1 MNLCYYRNI
10 LFISGKNIIY
20 PKIFFGISGKF
31 FSYLGKKRAIS
42 WKFFWYVRKQFLK
55 LSPPPPLPPPVANI
69 SGKKFLD
76 VLFYSKS
83 APQSLPPQL
92 LEPSYAP
99 AHRRTGAWG
108 NISRSRKKFARRNL
122 KEVAK
127 TSSPRSKWTIDFLCY
142 DFN

>member
-1 MNLCYYRNI
+1 MLLPEN
-10 LFISGKNIIY
+10 FIHFREKYHISENFFWYIR
-20 PKIFFGISGKF
+20 KIFFIF
-31 FSYLGKKRAIS
+31 RKKTCYIL
-42 WKFFWYVRKQFLK
+42 KIFLVCPK
-55 LSPPPPLPPPVANI
+55 KNFEIKSPSLPPPVANI

>member
-1 MNLCYYRNI
+1 MLLPEN
-10 LFISGKNIIY
+10 FIHFREKY
-20 PKIFFGISGKF
+20 HISE
-31 FSYLGKKRAIS
+31 
-42 WKFFWYVRKQFLK
+42 KFFWYIRKIFFIFRKKTCYILKIFLVCRK
-55 LSPPPPLPPPVANI
+55 KIFEIKSPPLPPPVANI

>member
-1 MNLCYYRNI
+1 ML
-10 LFISGKNIIY
+10 LPEHFIHFGEKYHISENFFWYIR
-20 PKIFFGISGKF
+20 KIFFIF
-31 FSYLGKKRAIS
+31 RKKTCYIL
-42 WKFFWYVRKQFLK
+42 KIFLVCPK
-55 LSPPPPLPPPVANI
+55 TIFEIKSPPPLPPPVANI

-127 TSSPRSKWTIDFLCY
+127 TSSPRSKWRIDFLCY